1 MGQYDNVTPEE
12 KLISARL
19 MAVHKFPYFASGIFA
34 LRPKE
39 MPGLGTFATSQNGIM
54 RWDPAFVQKFPIE
67 QIAAVIVHEMFHL
80 LMNHFE
86 RQKTHKAD
94 AIMETRGESRPLVD
108 SEGKPVLDK
117 NGKQIIKEEVQQIPV
132 WNIAGDAEINDDLIA
147 AQLKLPAH
155 CITPKSLRETQ
166 KIEEAKDG
174 LFAEDYYDMLLK
186 GKKISNLSFPH
197 PCGGCSGNP
206 LPDGAEGEDGTP
218 ADKDGWSEAETY
230 RVRQEIAG
238 NIRKQEESQPGSI
251 PAGLLHVVDGILGP
265 PQIPWQ
271 SEFSRNIR
279 RSVEDKLGASA
290 DYTYRRPNRRAHTNE
305 VILPSLF
312 YTSPKVCVVIDTSG
326 SMMADKRLQTGL
338 EEISGILRASRA
350 RVEFIATDCDQED
363 RIKPVAVRNMKE
375 VYKNLKGG
383 GGTDFRPAFSYLQ
396 KRREKMPDIIVYL
409 TDGEGQA
416 PDVPPPKT
424 PVIWVII
431 AQNKAPA
438 KWGKTIFVK

>member
-1 MGQYDNVTPEE
+1 VGQHDNVTPEE

-86 RQKTHKAD
+86 RQKVHKAD
-94 AIMETRGESRPLVD
+94 VIEIRKGEPRPMVD
-108 SEGKPVLDK
+108 AEGKPVLDK
-117 NGKQIIKEEVQQIPV
+117 DGKQIIQHEMQTIPL

-147 AQLKLPAH
+147 AQFKLPAH
-155 CITPKSLRETQ
+155 CITPKYFRETL
-166 KIEEAKDG
+166 KLEEAKDG

-186 GKKISNLSFPH
+186 GKKISNISFPH
-197 PCGGCSGNP
+197 PCGGCSGNK
-206 LPDGAEGEDGTP
+206 LPDEEGDGTGK
-218 ADKDGWSEAETY
+218 DKEGWSEAETY
-230 RVRQEIAG
+230 RVRREIAE
-238 NIRKQEESQPGSI
+238 NIRKQEESQPGSV
-251 PAGLLHVVDGILGP
+251 PAELLHVVDGILGP

-271 SEFSRNIR
+271 SELSRNIR

-312 YTSPKVCVVIDTSG
+312 YTSPKVCVIIDTSG
-326 SMMADKRLQTGL
+326 SMTVEKRLQSGL
-338 EEISGILRASRA
+338 EEINGILKASRA
-350 RVEFIATDCDQED
+350 RVEFIATDCDSED
-363 RIKPVAVRNMKE
+363 KIKPVDVRNMKE

-383 GGTDFRPAFSYLQ
+383 GGTDFRTAFAYLE
-396 KRREKMPDIIVYL
+396 KRKAKMPDIIVYL
-409 TDGEGQA
+409 TDGEGPA
-416 PDVPPPKT
+416 PESPPPHT

-431 AQNKAPA
+431 SQKQAPA
-438 KWGKTIFVK
+438 KWGKTIFIK